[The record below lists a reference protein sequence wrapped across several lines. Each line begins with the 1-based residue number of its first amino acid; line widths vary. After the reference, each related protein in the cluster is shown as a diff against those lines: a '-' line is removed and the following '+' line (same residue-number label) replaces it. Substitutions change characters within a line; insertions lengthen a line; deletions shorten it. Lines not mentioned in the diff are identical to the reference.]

1 MKTLLKA
8 LPIVLLSSLAGHS
21 AQAEIEH
28 ETKKSIALV
37 SSGIIGGILGGPVGF
52 IVAGVG
58 GALVVDAVFDENSLP
73 EKAPPQAIA
82 QQVAPET
89 MTKEI
94 STDDP
99 FADDFGES
107 ASSTDLATNTDSATK
122 ITSPETTDSE
132 VSNAQAVN
140 LTDNSTDSGVQLSLL
155 FDTNQDQLSY
165 DMLDTI
171 DGMTEA
177 IKQEPNSLIRIDGYA
192 DARGSEAFNEDLAYR
207 RAESVANYLVDN
219 GIDRERIIVRSMG
232 ESQSS
237 PDSDVIAYAKDRKV
251 ELRLDRSLTAST
263 AASCDDTNT
272 AMSDSCEAVDQAEA
286 LGQNLAELDEGLTQS
301 H

>member
-82 QQVAPET
+82 QQVAPEA
-89 MTKEI
+89 MTTESLKN
-94 STDDP
+94 DP
-99 FADDFGES
+99 FVDDFGES
-107 ASSTDLATNTDSATK
+107 APSTDLATITDSDTE
-122 ITSPETTDSE
+122 IVSPETTDSE
-132 VSNAQAVN
+132 AANTQAVS
-140 LTDNSTDSGVQLSLL
+140 LTANSTDSGVQLSLL

-171 DGMTEA
+171 DGVKET

-237 PDSDVIAYAKDRKV
+237 PDSDVIAYARDRRV

-263 AASCDDTNT
+263 TASCNDADT
-272 AMSDSCEAVDQAEA
+272 AMSNRCEAVHQAEE
-286 LGQNLAELDEGLTQS
+286 LGKNLAELDEVLAQS

>member
-37 SSGIIGGILGGPVGF
+37 SSGIIGGILGGPLGF

-73 EKAPPQAIA
+73 EKTPPQAIA
-82 QQVAPET
+82 QQVAPEM
-89 MTKEI
+89 MTKE
-94 STDDP
+94 SLTDGP

-107 ASSTDLATNTDSATK
+107 VSSTDVATITDSDTE

-132 VSNAQAVN
+132 APHAQAVS
-140 LTDNSTDSGVQLSLL
+140 LTANSTDSGVQLSLL

-165 DMLDTI
+165 TMLDTI
-171 DGMTEA
+171 DGVTEA

-192 DARGSEAFNEDLAYR
+192 DARGAEAFNEDLAYR
-207 RAESVANYLVDN
+207 RAESVANYLVDQ
-219 GIDRERIIVRSMG
+219 GIDRDRIIVRSMG

-237 PDSDVIAYAKDRKV
+237 PDSDGIAYARDRKV
-251 ELRLDRSLTAST
+251 EVSLDRSLTAST
-263 AASCDDTNT
+263 AASCNDTDIP
-272 AMSDSCEAVDQAEA
+272 MSESCEGVDQAEA
-286 LGQNLAELDEGLTQS
+286 LGHNLAELDEGLAQS
-301 H
+301 N

>member
-1 MKTLLKA
+1 M
-8 LPIVLLSSLAGHS
+8 
-21 AQAEIEH
+21 
-28 ETKKSIALV
+28 

-58 GALVVDAVFDENSLP
+58 GALVVDAVFDEKGLP
-73 EKAPPQAIA
+73 EKVPSQAIA
-82 QQVAPET
+82 QHVTPET
-89 MTKEI
+89 MTTEI

-99 FADDFGES
+99 FADDLGES
-107 ASSTDLATNTDSATK
+107 VSSTDVATMTDSNTG
-122 ITSPETTDSE
+122 ITSSETTDTE
-132 VSNAQAVN
+132 APNAQAFS
-140 LTDNSTDSGVQLSLL
+140 LMANSTNSSVQLSLL

-177 IKQEPNSLIRIDGYA
+177 IKQSPIAWFGLTVCGCPR
-192 DARGSEAFNEDLAYR
+192 SEAFNEDLAYR

-237 PDSDVIAYAKDRKV
+237 PDSDVIALAKDRRV

-263 AASCDDTNT
+263 TASCDDTNT
-272 AMSDSCEAVDQAEA
+272 AINGSCEAADQSEA
-286 LGQNLAELDEGLTQS
+286 LGQNLAELDEGLTKS
-301 H
+301 LNTTIEKRHPLGAFFISGTFLF

>member
-82 QQVAPET
+82 QQLVPEM
-89 MTKEI
+89 MTTES

-107 ASSTDLATNTDSATK
+107 ASSANLATITDSDTE

-132 VSNAQAVN
+132 AANTQAVS
-140 LTDNSTDSGVQLSLL
+140 LTANSTDSGVQLSLL
-155 FDTNQDQLSY
+155 FDANQEQLSY

-251 ELRLDRSLTAST
+251 ELRLDRSLTASNAT
-263 AASCDDTNT
+263 SCDDTNT
-272 AMSDSCEAVDQAEA
+272 TISNSCEAVDQSEA
-286 LGQNLAELDEGLTQS
+286 LGQNLAELDEGLAQS